1 MRLLQAA
8 AALLFVLLAAAGCA
22 SNPMAPKPAA
32 TVTPA
37 PSGTVVAVTP
47 PMTTYGCDALIA
59 LRMGRPC

>member
-8 AALLFVLLAAAGCA
+8 AALLFVLLAAGCA
-22 SNPMAPKPAA
+22 SKPAA

-37 PSGTVVAVTP
+37 PSGTVVSMTP

-59 LRMGRPC
+59 RRMDKSC

>member
-8 AALLFVLLAAAGCA
+8 AALLFVLLAAGCA

-37 PSGTVVAVTP
+37 PSGTDVAVTP

-59 LRMGRPC
+59 LRMGRSC

>member
-8 AALLFVLLAAAGCA
+8 AALLFVLLAAGCA
-22 SNPMAPKPAA
+22 SKPMAPKPAA

-37 PSGTVVAVTP
+37 PAGTVVSMTP

-59 LRMGRPC
+59 LRMGRSC

>member
-8 AALLFVLLAAAGCA
+8 AALLFVVLLAGCA

-32 TVTPA
+32 SVARA

-59 LRMGRPC
+59 RRMGRSC